1 MDGDGEFRGPTDPD
15 DPKAAPLAGGGPVP
29 RRDGLYVD
37 VEPETVMGDLSCTH
51 YVRFTDPDRVS
62 TVTCVTGAEMIPLI
76 CRWFGPRHE
85 GSSQGTYHLDGAAIS
100 FAATDGS
107 GTVEYV
113 GRLAEDALTLFVD
126 THSLINDH
134 RSRRE
139 LRFVRADFPNG

>member
-1 MDGDGEFRGPTDPD
+1 MDGDGEFRGPTDPH
-15 DPKAAPLAGGGPVP
+15 PKAAPRVAGAPVP
-29 RRDGLYVD
+29 RR
-37 VEPETVMGDLSCTH
+37 
-51 YVRFTDPDRVS
+51 
-62 TVTCVTGAEMIPLI
+62 
-76 CRWFGPRHE
+76 
-85 GSSQGTYHLDGAAIS
+85 DGAAIS

-139 LRFVRADFPNG
+139 LRFVRAEFPNG